1 MNPQGRS
8 SNEHLGDTVRNLVEC
23 LVKTCDMQTFL
34 KASETSLLFLGCHAN
49 VRLNGHNPKFEKI
62 VVQREK
68 NIYFKCSKGV
78 MPVYIFD
85 CHKQKR
91 FIFSK

>member
-34 KASETSLLFLGCHAN
+34 KASETILLFLGCHAN

-68 NIYFKCSKGV
+68 NIF
-78 MPVYIFD
+78 
-85 CHKQKR
+85 
-91 FIFSK
+91 